1 MPTRPSLTLL
11 GNKSYQNAAASPSP
25 RRFLCAAKLSAIR
38 YQPSGISHQVECE
51 MRDFHGL
58 IVWQKSHVLTLK
70 VYQVTR
76 RFPKDERFGLI
87 SKLRR
92 SASSVPANLAEGC
105 GRGSEQ
111 DFARFVQIAM
121 GSSTEVEYHV
131 LLTKDLGY
139 VSDNDFIELTD
150 SVHEVKRMLTSLLKS
165 VREQIR
171 S

>member
-1 MPTRPSLTLL
+1 
-11 GNKSYQNAAASPSP
+11 
-25 RRFLCAAKLSAIR
+25 
-38 YQPSGISHQVECE
+38 

-131 LLTKDLGY
+131 LLAKDLGY